1 MADFRGRTDRR
12 GAVCPPLV
20 PLPPAAAAPVPLGRL
35 VKDMDTGRLG
45 LVRETQGGKVR
56 LLGTGGT
63 GSWWCPR
70 YRLALASPD
79 ERRALGLDPE
89 GGAR

>member
-1 MADFRGRTDRR
+1 MG
-12 GAVCPPLV
+12 
-20 PLPPAAAAPVPLGRL
+20 
-35 VKDMDTGRLG
+35 TGRLG
-45 LVRETQGGKVR
+45 LIRETDGGKVR
-56 LLGTGGT
+56 LLGIGGT

-70 YRLALASPD
+70 YRLTLASPD